1 MRVIYRHE
9 NSILDCNDRR
19 AKFYVNGQLRF
30 MGDSYVAMKWFIQHS
45 DNHPDVLKMFA
56 RQLEQREKPRFVQSE
71 REKRAE
77 EYRNRPIEEPEPKPK
92 TRSRRRDAK
101 KFIY

>member
-1 MRVIYRHE
+1 MRVIYKHE
-9 NSILDCNDRR
+9 NSILDCNGRR
-19 AKFYVNGQLRF
+19 AKFYVNGRLRF
-30 MGDSYVAMKWFIQHS
+30 MGDHYIAIKFFIQHS
-45 DNHPDVLKMFA
+45 EEHPEVLKMFEK
-56 RQLEQREKPRFVQSE
+56 QLEQREKPRFVQSE

-77 EYRNRPIEEPEPKPK
+77 EYRNRPMEEPEPKPT